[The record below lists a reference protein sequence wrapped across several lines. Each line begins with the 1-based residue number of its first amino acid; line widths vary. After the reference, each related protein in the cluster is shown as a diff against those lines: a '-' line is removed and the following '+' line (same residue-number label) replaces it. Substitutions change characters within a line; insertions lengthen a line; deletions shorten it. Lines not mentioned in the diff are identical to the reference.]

1 MSQAASGMRAGMKCV
16 PVLAAALAVAG
27 CAGGGMP
34 SFGGMFGSSDAPA
47 QATQAQASAAPAM
60 ATTNPD
66 GSAADLACP
75 YVDVREGAAAHR
87 VYAGGQGNANVRYQF
102 SMGDIVRSCRLA
114 GNQLILKVGV
124 EGKVLLGPAGAP
136 SSFTV
141 PITVAVRREQG
152 LQFINTRTYRIAA
165 AIPAGASQTTFA
177 MVSDEIAVPFISP
190 KSNEDYQ
197 VFVGFEGAGTTTT
210 AERRRR

>member
-1 MSQAASGMRAGMKCV
+1 MSQAASGVRAGIKCV
-16 PVLAAALAVAG
+16 PVLAAALATAG

-34 SFGGMFGSSDAPA
+34 SFGGMFGSADAPA
-47 QATQAQASAAPAM
+47 QTAQTAATPAV
-60 ATTNPD
+60 AVLNPD
-66 GSAADLACP
+66 GSVADLACP

-114 GNQLILKVGV
+114 GDQLIIKVGV

-141 PITVAVRREQG
+141 PVTVAVRREQG
-152 LQFINTRTYRIAA
+152 QQFINTRTYRVAA
-165 AIPAGASQTTFA
+165 SIPAGSSQTTFA
-177 MVSDEIAVPFISP
+177 MVSDEIAVPFVSA

-197 VFVGFEGAGTTTT
+197 VFVGFEGAGAATT

>member
-1 MSQAASGMRAGMKCV
+1 MSQAASGMRAGIKCV
-16 PVLAAALAVAG
+16 PVLAAALATAG

-34 SFGGMFGSSDAPA
+34 SFGGMFGSADAPA
-47 QATQAQASAAPAM
+47 QTASPAQTVAV
-60 ATTNPD
+60 TNPD
-66 GSAADLACP
+66 GSVADLACP

-87 VYAGGQGNANVRYQF
+87 VFAGGQGNANVRYQF
-102 SMGDIVRSCRLA
+102 SMGEIVRSCRLE
-114 GNQLILKVGV
+114 GGQLIIKVGV

-141 PITVAVRREQG
+141 PVTVAVRREQG
-152 LQFINTRTYRIAA
+152 QQFINTRTYRVAA

-177 MVSDEIAVPFISP
+177 MVSDEIAVPFVSA

-197 VFVGFEGAGTTTT
+197 VFVGFEGAGATTT

>member
-1 MSQAASGMRAGMKCV
+1 MSQAASGMRAGLKCV
-16 PVLAAALAVAG
+16 PVLAAALATAG

-47 QATQAQASAAPAM
+47 QTAQGAVPPAM
-60 ATTNPD
+60 PTTNPD
-66 GSAADLACP
+66 GSVADLACP

-87 VYAGGQGNANVRYQF
+87 VYAGGQSNANVRYQF
-102 SMGDIVRSCRLA
+102 SMGDIVRSCRIE
-114 GNQLILKVGV
+114 GNQLIVKVGV

-141 PITVAVRREQG
+141 PITVAVRREEG
-152 LQFINTRTYRIAA
+152 LQFINTRTYRVAA

-197 VFVGFEGAGTTTT
+197 VFVGFEGAGAATT